1 VAEEKKAGKFDPSVT
16 VILPV
21 LNGAATI
28 GDTLAALGSQVGG
41 PKRMEVLVIDNGST
55 DGTQEI
61 ARKFPVTLLH
71 EPKRG
76 PSRARNCGL
85 KAATGEILVCLDAD
99 TLPTRRWL
107 RELIRPFEEEGV
119 VLVGGEI
126 LSFQPKTA
134 SERYIDASGI
144 FRPRHHV
151 QEKRFP
157 FVVGM
162 NMAVRTESAR
172 AVGGWRAAFNYGE
185 DVDISHRILKKYPG
199 SLRYAEKAL
208 MFHRNRTTIRGLGRQ
223 AHAYGRGM
231 ALVYR
236 QYPSEARW
244 NVLKLGAVGVSMMA
258 RALTAAGAVV
268 GRCVGL
274 AGRERV
280 ELSACHAMWSWCFWR
295 GFFEEYYLGKTAP
308 EVE

>member
-1 VAEEKKAGKFDPSVT
+1 MAEEMKAGMFEPSVT

-21 LNGAATI
+21 LNGAETL
-28 GDTLAALGSQVGG
+28 GDTLAALGSQVGA
-41 PKRMEVLVIDNGST
+41 PKQVEVLVIDNGST

-61 ARKFPVTLLH
+61 VRKFPVTLLH
-71 EPKRG
+71 EPMRG

-107 RELIRPFEEEGV
+107 RELIRPFEDEAV

-151 QEKRFP
+151 EEKRFP

-162 NMAVRTESAR
+162 NMAVRTEAAR
-172 AVGGWRAAFNYGE
+172 AVGGWRTAFLYGE
-185 DVDISHRILKKYPG
+185 DVDISHRILQKYPA

-223 AHAYGRGM
+223 ARGYGRGM

-244 NVLKLGAVGVSMMA
+244 SPLKLGAVGFSMLA
-258 RALTAAGAVV
+258 RGGVAAGAVL

-280 ELSACHAMWSWCFWR
+280 ELSACHAIWSWCFWR
-295 GFFEEYYLGKTAP
+295 GFFEEYYLRGNSG
-308 EVE
+308 ESE